1 MRGRELDRLP
11 PIGTADDGDELR
23 GAAAVSGRRAGH
35 AQPIGN
41 ADQPALQRGGQS
53 RRDLALLAAGQTG
66 GSVTWL
72 LRRLRSR
79 ALQEPPIERPE
90 YQDNADVYDQPLPEV
105 VPEKQDV
112 HADHD
117 GY

>member
-1 MRGRELDRLP
+1 MNSVAPLP
-11 PIGTADDGDELR
+11 FQVSVVGTPSPSVTPTNLLHNVVASP
-23 GAAAVSGRRAGH
+23 GA
-35 AQPIGN
+35 IW
-41 ADQPALQRGGQS
+41 
-53 RRDLALLAAGQTG
+53 LLAAGQTG